1 MPICTFYFFLVKS
14 MLILLILVA
23 FLCLAKHYKLRVREN
38 IVPVYQIAEEYYERY
53 MVQSENTENDSS
65 EEITNEPQDIN

>member
-1 MPICTFYFFLVKS
+1 

-23 FLCLAKHYKLRVREN
+23 FLCLAKHYTLRVREN

-53 MVQSENTENDSS
+53 MEQSENTENDTS
-65 EEITNEPQDIN
+65 EEITNYINEPQYIN